1 MYAKWTDD
9 DEREL
14 LEASKTEITLND
26 TALGRVQQRKKT
38 EFMQAVP
45 TLTREEW
52 ADVML
57 QREIAE
63 SALDSSDNGMGE
75 GASGAV

>member
-26 TALGRVQQRKKT
+26 TALGRVQQRKKM

-45 TLTREEW
+45 TLTLEEW
-52 ADVML
+52 AELM
-57 QREIAE
+57 
-63 SALDSSDNGMGE
+63 
-75 GASGAV
+75 